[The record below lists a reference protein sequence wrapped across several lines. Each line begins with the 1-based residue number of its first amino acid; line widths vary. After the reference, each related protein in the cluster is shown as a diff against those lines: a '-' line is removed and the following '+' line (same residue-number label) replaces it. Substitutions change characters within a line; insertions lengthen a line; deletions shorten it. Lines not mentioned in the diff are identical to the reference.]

1 MTQQLTVELVV
12 TAPDGS
18 RVELATPEVTTL
30 SELLS
35 PDFWLFLGESARNEF
50 IGWRER
56 FKGYPE
62 ITG

>member
-1 MTQQLTVELVV
+1 MTNLKVELVV

-18 RVELATPEVTTL
+18 RVELEVADATTIA
-30 SELLS
+30 ELLS
-35 PDFWLFLGESARNEF
+35 NDFWLFLGDSAKNEF